1 MAEVDYYEVLGIERN
16 ASEKEIAT
24 AYRKAAMKY
33 HPDRNPGDEEAV
45 AKFKL
50 CAEAFEVL
58 NDKEKREI
66 YDRYGKAGLDGA
78 GVGGGFQDVG
88 DIFGAFGDM
97 FGGFGDMFGSFF
109 GGGGGRV
116 QRGADVQCAVTL
128 DLREAAKGATKE
140 IRYRRRE
147 VCSTCGGSG
156 ARPGTKPETCRY
168 CGGRGR
174 VQQSTGVF
182 SIQTT
187 CPKCGGRGTT
197 IAEPCPE
204 CRGSGLTT
212 NEVVREIFVP
222 AGVDAGTRLRVQGE
236 GERSPNGGP
245 PGDCYVFVQIKR
257 HPLFRREG
265 QDLICQIP
273 IGYAQAALGAEIDA
287 PTLDGPE
294 KIKIAPGT
302 QNGDVVRLKGRG
314 MPTPRRNVA
323 GDLIVQ
329 LFIETPTKLT
339 PEHEAVLRKLAE
351 IEGDAVLPKR
361 KSFCSKLKDFFD
373 DLFADDK
380 ENKESKKDDGE
391 EKKDEKTS
399 DDERE
404 R

>member
-1 MAEVDYYEVLGIERN
+1 MAEVDYYEVLGIERT

-58 NDKEKREI
+58 NDKEKRSI

-97 FGGFGDMFGSFF
+97 FGGFGDMFGSIFG

-128 DLREAAKGATKE
+128 DLREAAKGASKE

-156 ARPGTKPETCRY
+156 AKPGTKPETCRY

-197 IAEPCPE
+197 IAEPCVE
-204 CRGSGLTT
+204 CRGSGLTSK
-212 NEVVREIFVP
+212 EVVREIFVP

-314 MPTPRRNVA
+314 MPTPRRNVV

-380 ENKESKKDDGE
+380 EDKGAAE
-391 EKKDEKTS
+391 EKKDEKKT
-399 DDERE
+399 DGDE
-404 R
+404 

>member
-1 MAEVDYYEVLGIERN
+1 MAEVDYYEVLGIERT

-58 NDKEKREI
+58 NDKEKRSI

-109 GGGGGRV
+109 GGGGGGRV
-116 QRGADVQCAVTL
+116 QRGADAQCAVTL
-128 DLREAAKGATKE
+128 DLREAAKGASKE

-156 ARPGTKPETCRY
+156 AKPGTKPETCRY

-197 IAEPCPE
+197 IAEPCVE
-204 CRGSGLTT
+204 CRGSGLVSK
-212 NEVVREIFVP
+212 EVVREIFVP

-314 MPTPRRNVA
+314 MPTPRRNVV

-380 ENKESKKDDGE
+380 EDKDEGQ
-391 EKKDEKTS
+391 KDEKTT
-399 DDERE
+399 DGDE
-404 R
+404 

>member
-1 MAEVDYYEVLGIERN
+1 MAEEVDYYEVLGIERT
-16 ASEKEIAT
+16 ASEKEIST

-58 NDKEKREI
+58 NDKEKRSI

-97 FGGFGDMFGSFF
+97 FGGFGDMFGSIF
-109 GGGGGRV
+109 GGGGGGARG

-140 IRYRRRE
+140 IRFRRRE
-147 VCSTCGGSG
+147 VCPTCEGSG
-156 ARPGTKPETCRY
+156 ARPGTKPETCRF

-182 SIQTT
+182 SIQTV

-197 IAEPCPE
+197 IAEPCGD
-204 CRGSGLTT
+204 CRGSGLKST
-212 NEVVREIFVP
+212 EVVREILVP
-222 AGVDAGTRLRVQGE
+222 AGVDAGTRLRLQGE

-245 PGDCYVFVQIKR
+245 SGDCYVFVQIKR

-273 IGYAQAALGAEIDA
+273 IGYAQAALGAEIEA

-314 MPTPRRNVA
+314 MPTPRRNAV

-329 LFIETPTKLT
+329 FYIETPTKLT

-351 IEGDAVLPKR
+351 IEGDAVTPQR

-380 ENKESKKDDGE
+380 DKEKKDGE
-391 EKKDEKTS
+391 EKKKEKTE
-399 DDERE
+399 DDEI
-404 R
+404 